1 MDVDV
6 AVESVPQ
13 EPTSQ
18 TQRKEKTGS
27 KSGEMRKV
35 YIPRTRKTLLKE
47 QWMKIFTPIVEQLS
61 LMIRYN
67 VKFSQVE
74 IKLTAETPDSTY
86 LQKAADFVRA
96 FALGF
101 EVEDALALIRLD
113 DLFIESFDVTDV
125 KALKGDHLSRAIGRV
140 AGKGGRTKFTIENT
154 TKTRIVLH
162 DSKIHI
168 MGSYKYIQHAKR
180 ALSHLILGSPA
191 SKVYV
196 VRLTIASDIPT
207 SSSRMHVRT
216 YGADDL

>member
-6 AVESVPQ
+6 AVNTTPQ
-13 EPTSQ
+13 EEELQEP
-18 TQRKEKTGS
+18 RKPKTTK

-35 YIPRTRKTLLKE
+35 FIPRTRKTALKE
-47 QWMKIFTPIVEQLS
+47 QWMKIFTPVVEQLS

-67 VKFSQVE
+67 VKLSQVE
-74 IKLTAETPDSTY
+74 IKASSATPDPTY

-113 DLFIESFDVTDV
+113 DLFIESFDITDV
-125 KALKGDHLSRAIGRV
+125 KALKGDHLSRAIGRL

-154 TKTRIVLH
+154 TKTRIVLQN
-162 DSKIHI
+162 SKIHI

-191 SKVYV
+191 SKVYGNLRSV
-196 VRLTIASDIPT
+196 AASQN
-207 SSSRMHVRT
+207 SQRM
-216 YGADDL
+216 

>member
-1 MDVDV
+1 MDVDD
-6 AVESVPQ
+6 AVEPGLQ
-13 EPTSQ
+13 KETTEKRGAAKGP
-18 TQRKEKTGS
+18 RKS
-27 KSGEMRKV
+27 NEMRKV
-35 YIPRTRKTLLKE
+35 FIPRTRKSALKE
-47 QWMKIFTPIVEQLS
+47 QWMKIFTPVVEQLS

-67 VKFSQVE
+67 VRQSQVE
-74 IKLTAETPDSTY
+74 IKLTDATPDSTY

-125 KALKGDHLSRAIGRV
+125 KALKGDHLSRAIGRL
-140 AGKGGRTKFTIENT
+140 AGKGGRTKFTVENT
-154 TKTRIVLH
+154 TKTRIVLQ

-191 SKVYV
+191 SKVYGNLRSV
-196 VRLTIASDIPT
+196 AANQNSQ
-207 SSSRMHVRT
+207 RM
-216 YGADDL
+216 

>member
-1 MDVDV
+1 MDVDD
-6 AVESVPQ
+6 AVQSGQQKETTEKCGAAKGP
-13 EPTSQ
+13 
-18 TQRKEKTGS
+18 RKS
-27 KSGEMRKV
+27 NEMRKV
-35 YIPRTRKTLLKE
+35 FIPRTRKSALKE
-47 QWMKIFTPIVEQLS
+47 QWMKIFTPVVEQLS

-67 VKFSQVE
+67 VRQSQVE
-74 IKLTAETPDSTY
+74 IKLTDATPDSTY

-125 KALKGDHLSRAIGRV
+125 KALKGDHLSRAIGRL
-140 AGKGGRTKFTIENT
+140 AGKGGRTKFTVENT
-154 TKTRIVLH
+154 TKTRIVLQ

-191 SKVYV
+191 SKVYGNLRSV
-196 VRLTIASDIPT
+196 AANQNSQ
-207 SSSRMHVRT
+207 RM
-216 YGADDL
+216 

>member
-6 AVESVPQ
+6 AVEAIPPESTLQDGQKKKIV
-13 EPTSQ
+13 
-18 TQRKEKTGS
+18 K

-35 YIPRTRKTLLKE
+35 FIPRTRKTALKE
-47 QWMKIFTPIVEQLS
+47 HWMKIFTPVVEQLL

-67 VKFSQVE
+67 VRQSQVE
-74 IKLTAETPDSTY
+74 IKLTAETPDPTY

-125 KALKGDHLSRAIGRV
+125 KALKGDHLSRAIGRL

-154 TKTRIVLH
+154 TKTRIVLQG
-162 DSKIHI
+162 SKIHI

-191 SKVYV
+191 SKVYGNLRSV
-196 VRLTIASDIPT
+196 AANQNSQ
-207 SSSRMHVRT
+207 RM
-216 YGADDL
+216 

>member
-6 AVESVPQ
+6 AVDTVPQ
-13 EPTSQ
+13 EPVSEER
-18 TQRKEKTGS
+18 RKEKTGR
-27 KSGEMRKV
+27 KSSEMRKV
-35 YIPRTRKTLLKE
+35 FIPRTRKTALKE
-47 QWMKIFTPIVEQLS
+47 QWMKIFTPVVEQLS

-67 VKFSQVE
+67 VRLSQVE
-74 IKLTAETPDSTY
+74 IKVTNETPDSTY

-113 DLFIESFDVTDV
+113 DLFIESFDITDV

-191 SKVYV
+191 SKVYGNLRSV
-196 VRLTIASDIPT
+196 AANQNSQ
-207 SSSRMHVRT
+207 RM
-216 YGADDL
+216 

>member
-6 AVESVPQ
+6 AVEPIHVESVSDNLPKANA
-13 EPTSQ
+13 
-18 TQRKEKTGS
+18 QRKAKET
-27 KSGEMRKV
+27 RKV
-35 YIPRTRKTLLKE
+35 FIPRTRKGALKE
-47 QWMKIFTPIVEQLS
+47 QWMKIFTPVVEQLS

-67 VKFSQVE
+67 VKQSQVE
-74 IKLTAETPDSTY
+74 IKATPATSDPTH

-113 DLFIESFDVTDV
+113 DLFIETFDVTDV
-125 KALKGDHLSRAIGRV
+125 KALKGDHLSRAIGRL
-140 AGKGGRTKFTIENT
+140 AGKGGRTKFTVENT
-154 TKTRIVLH
+154 TKTRIVLQ

-191 SKVYV
+191 SKVYGNLRSV
-196 VRLTIASDIPT
+196 AANQNSQ
-207 SSSRMHVRT
+207 RM
-216 YGADDL
+216 